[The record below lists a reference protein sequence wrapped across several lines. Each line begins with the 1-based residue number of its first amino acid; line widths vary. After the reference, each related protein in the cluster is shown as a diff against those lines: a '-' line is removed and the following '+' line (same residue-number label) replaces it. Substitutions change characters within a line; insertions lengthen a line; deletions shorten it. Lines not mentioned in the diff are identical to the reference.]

1 MLFDLRSAGRR
12 RAIKVVYVTLAILMG
27 GGLVLFGIGGAVSG
41 GLVDALTEGGGGGDS
56 GIERFEERE
65 RAAAARTR
73 SNPQDAAAWA
83 ALARARVQIASF
95 GDNYDPNTD
104 KYSRAGRAK
113 LVAAAAAWNRHL
125 ELADKADDRLAG
137 LMVQAFVAL
146 QRPKD
151 AVRAQEV
158 ITEARPSPGS
168 YAQLA
173 IFAYQA
179 GNTRTANLARA
190 EALRRAPKTQR
201 TQLKTQLDAA
211 KKQAAG
217 ASG

>member
-12 RAIKVVYVTLAILMG
+12 RTIKVVYVTLAVLMG
-27 GGLVLFGIGGAVSG
+27 GGLVLFGIGGSVSG
-41 GLVDALTEGGGGGDS
+41 GLVDALTEGGGGGDT
-56 GIERFEERE
+56 GIERFERQERD
-65 RAAAARTR
+65 AVARTR
-73 SNPQDAAAWA
+73 ANPQDAAAWA

-104 KYSRAGRAK
+104 RYSRAGRAE
-113 LVAAAAAWNRHL
+113 LAQAVTAWNRHL
-125 ELADKADDRLAG
+125 EVADRPDDRVAS
-137 LMVQAFVAL
+137 LMVRAFVAL
-146 QRPKD
+146 QRPRD
-151 AVRAQEV
+151 AIKAQEV
-158 ITEARPSPGS
+158 ITQARPSAGA

-179 GNTRTANLARA
+179 GNTRTGDLARN
-190 EALRRAPKTQR
+190 EALRRAPKVQR
-201 TQLKTQLDAA
+201 PQLKTQLDAA